1 MELLANADIDLV
13 KFELLNFVRF
23 DIDFTRQQFRVLG
36 SARERHF
43 DIAAAQYHGCQF
55 SVNLFQGMTG
65 KVHADVV
72 FPCFSPP
79 LILSYPA

>member
-1 MELLANADIDLV
+1 
-13 KFELLNFVRF
+13 
-23 DIDFTRQQFRVLG
+23 
-36 SARERHF
+36 
-43 DIAAAQYHGCQF
+43 
-55 SVNLFQGMTG
+55 MTG